1 MTDIEFRSDMRVTYI
16 DSMGDDKGIARA
28 ARASVGNDGSDR
40 PHEGLVRRLWAD
52 QHTSTFEHNVLT
64 VMVEV
69 PIFVAREW
77 HRHRTFAYN
86 EISARY
92 SEVAPVFY
100 VPGEDRPLVQTGK
113 AMDYRREL
121 GDMKQE
127 ARAVN
132 AHRAVAEGAW
142 DEYQAM
148 LEAGIAREVARNV
161 LPVSMY
167 TRFYATANLRNWM
180 HFLAV
185 RTDEPA
191 LWEIRDAARQGEA
204 IIAGLW
210 PVAHGAFPGSQGGT
224 TNGKAARRARP
235 PRSLAAVQRD

>member
-1 MTDIEFRSDMRVTYI
+1 MGDIEFRSDMRIEYV
-16 DSMGDDKGIARA
+16 DHMGDDKRIAQA
-28 ARASVGNDGSDR
+28 ARVSVGNDQSDR
-40 PHEGLVRRLWAD
+40 PHEGLVKRLWQD

-64 VMVEV
+64 VMAEV

-100 VPGEDRPLVQTGK
+100 VPCEDRPLVQTGK
-113 AMDYRREL
+113 AMDYRREP
-121 GDMKQE
+121 GGEHQQKRVT
-127 ARAVN
+127 A
-132 AHRAVAEGAW
+132 AHRMMAEDAW
-142 DEYQAM
+142 DDYQSM

-180 HFLAV
+180 HFIDL
-185 RTDEPA
+185 RTDETA
-191 LWEIRDAARQGEA
+191 LWEIRDAARQVEA
-204 IIAGLW
+204 IIAELW
-210 PVAHGAFPGSQGGT
+210 PVAHGAFAEST
-224 TNGKAARRARP
+224 R
-235 PRSLAAVQRD
+235 

>member
-1 MTDIEFRSDMRVTYI
+1 MSEIEFRCDMRIEYV
-16 DSMGDDKGIARA
+16 DHMGDDKRIAQA
-28 ARASVGNDGSDR
+28 ARVSVGNDGSDR

-92 SEVAPVFY
+92 SEVEPVFY
-100 VPGEDRPLVQTGK
+100 VPGDFRPLVQTGK

-121 GDMKQE
+121 GDDLQ
-127 ARAVN
+127 ARAASDLHGSV
-132 AHRAVAEGAW
+132 ARRAWVA
-142 DEYQAM
+142 YQSM
-148 LEAGIAREVARNV
+148 LKAGIAREVARNV

-167 TRFYATANLRNWM
+167 TRFYATANLRNWL
-180 HFLAV
+180 HFIAL
-185 RTDEPA
+185 RTDETA
-191 LWEIRDAARQGEA
+191 LWEIRDAANQVEA
-204 IIAGLW
+204 IIAVLW
-210 PVAHGAFPGSQGGT
+210 PVAHAAFSDS
-224 TNGKAARRARP
+224 AR
-235 PRSLAAVQRD
+235 

>member
-1 MTDIEFRSDMRVTYI
+1 MTDIEFRSVMRIEYV
-16 DSMGDDKGIARA
+16 DHMGDDRRIAQA
-28 ARASVGNDGSDR
+28 ARVSVGNDGSDR

-100 VPGEDRPLVQTGK
+100 APGEDRPLVQTGK
-113 AMDYRREL
+113 AMDYRREP
-121 GDMKQE
+121 GDDLQ
-127 ARAVN
+127 ARAASDLHGSV
-132 AHRAVAEGAW
+132 ARRAWVA
-142 DEYQAM
+142 YQSM

-161 LPVSMY
+161 LPVSMF

-180 HFLAV
+180 HFLAL
-185 RTDEPA
+185 RTDETA
-191 LWEIRDAARQGEA
+191 LWEIRDAARQVEA

-210 PVAHGAFPGSQGGT
+210 PVAHGAFTES
-224 TNGKAARRARP
+224 
-235 PRSLAAVQRD
+235 PR

>member
-1 MTDIEFRSDMRVTYI
+1 MSEIEYRSDMRIEYV
-16 DSMGDDKGIARA
+16 DHMGDDKRIAQA
-28 ARASVGNDGSDR
+28 ARVSVGNDGSDR

-92 SEVAPVFY
+92 SEVEPVFY
-100 VPGEDRPLVQTGK
+100 VPGDFRPLVQTGK

-121 GDMKQE
+121 GDDLQ
-127 ARAVN
+127 ARAASDLHGSV
-132 AHRAVAEGAW
+132 ARRAWVA
-142 DEYQAM
+142 YQSM
-148 LEAGIAREVARNV
+148 LKAGIAREVARNV

-167 TRFYATANLRNWM
+167 TRFYATANLRNWL
-180 HFLAV
+180 HFIAL
-185 RTDEPA
+185 RTDKTA
-191 LWEIRDAARQGEA
+191 LWEIRDAANQVEA
-204 IIAGLW
+204 IIAVLW
-210 PVAHGAFPGSQGGT
+210 PVAHAAFSDS
-224 TNGKAARRARP
+224 AR
-235 PRSLAAVQRD
+235 

>member
-1 MTDIEFRSDMRVTYI
+1 MTDIEYRSDMRVEYV
-16 DSMGDDKGIARA
+16 DHMGDDKRIAQA
-28 ARASVGNDGSDR
+28 ARVSVGNDGSDR

-100 VPGEDRPLVQTGK
+100 VPGDFRPLVQTGK

-121 GDMKQE
+121 GDEIQ
-127 ARAVN
+127 ARAASDLHGSV
-132 AHRAVAEGAW
+132 ARRAWVA
-142 DEYQAM
+142 YQSM
-148 LEAGIAREVARNV
+148 LKAGIAREVARNV
-161 LPVSMY
+161 LPVSMF
-167 TRFYATANLRNWM
+167 TRFYATANLRNWL
-180 HFLAV
+180 HFIAL
-185 RTDEPA
+185 RTDETA
-191 LWEIRDAARQGEA
+191 LWEIRDAARQVEA
-204 IIAGLW
+204 IIAVLW
-210 PVAHGAFPGSQGGT
+210 PVAHRAFTES
-224 TNGKAARRARP
+224 
-235 PRSLAAVQRD
+235 PR